1 MHETEL
7 LADWLVAARVVVAFT
22 GAGIS
27 TESGIPDFRSPQ
39 GIWSKASPVYF
50 DDFLTS
56 ASARHEY
63 WRQKSIAHVDF
74 AQAQPN
80 AGHRVLAEWEAAGLV
95 RRVITQNI
103 DGLHQLAGSRDVVE
117 LHGTAPEIAC
127 LRCGK
132 RSPADAWVRKFIET
146 QTAPDCPDSG
156 ALFNHATIS
165 FWQPL

>member
-1 MHETEL
+1 MSRAVKSCRQNEGDGWHGRRMNETEL
-7 LADWLVAARVVVAFT
+7 LANWLVAARGTVVFT

-39 GIWSKASPVYF
+39 GIWSKASPVYS

-80 AGHRVLAEWEAAGLV
+80 AGHRVLAEW
-95 RRVITQNI
+95 
-103 DGLHQLAGSRDVVE
+103 
-117 LHGTAPEIAC
+117 
-127 LRCGK
+127 
-132 RSPADAWVRKFIET
+132 
-146 QTAPDCPDSG
+146 
-156 ALFNHATIS
+156 
-165 FWQPL
+165 